1 MVFKTTD
8 ELKNYILSRSELAV
22 QETKEK
28 AFKIIFDVVAQYYNE
43 FQPKEYDRTLQL
55 LFSLVDTDARKQG
68 NGFVAEVYFDVGSID
83 YQEPKK
89 HRKNPDDWSNE
100 EIIDEIMTGG
110 SHGGYIA
117 PNGNTKV
124 WTESIGILNAELIQI
139 LKQELIKNGIPV
151 KTK

>member
-1 MVFKTTD
+1 M
-8 ELKNYILSRSELAV
+8 AV

-28 AFKIIFDVVAQYYNE
+28 VFKIIFNVVAQYYDE
-43 FQPKEYDRTLQL
+43 FQPEYYQRTLQL

-68 NGFVAEVYFDVGSID
+68 NGFVAEVYFDVDSID
-83 YQEPKK
+83 YQIGKLN
-89 HRKNPDDWSNE
+89 RGYSDDWDDE
-100 EIIDEIMTGG
+100 KIINEIMIGG

>member
-28 AFKIIFDVVAQYYNE
+28 VFKIIFDVVAQYYNE

>member
-28 AFKIIFDVVAQYYNE
+28 VFKIIFNVVAQYYNE
-43 FQPKEYDRTLQL
+43 FQPEYYQRTLQL

-68 NGFVAEVYFDVGSID
+68 NGFVAEVYFDVDSID
-83 YQEPKK
+83 YQIGKLN
-89 HRKNPDDWSNE
+89 RGCSDDWDDE
-100 EIIDEIMTGG
+100 KIINEIMIGG

>member
-28 AFKIIFDVVAQYYNE
+28 VFKIIFNVVAQYYNE
-43 FQPKEYDRTLQL
+43 FQPEDYQRTLQL

-68 NGFVAEVYFDVGSID
+68 NGFVAEVYFDIGSID

-89 HRKNPDDWSNE
+89 HRKNPDDWSDE
-100 EIIDEIMTGG
+100 EIINEIMTGG

-124 WTESIGILNAELIQI
+124 WTESMEILNAELIQI

>member
-28 AFKIIFDVVAQYYNE
+28 VFKIIFNVVAQYYNE
-43 FQPKEYDRTLQL
+43 FQPEYYQRTLQL

-68 NGFVAEVYFDVGSID
+68 NGFVAEVYFDIGSID

-89 HRKNPDDWSNE
+89 HRKNPDDWSDE

-151 KTK
+151 RTK

>member
-28 AFKIIFDVVAQYYNE
+28 VFKIIFNVVAQYYNE
-43 FQPKEYDRTLQL
+43 FQPEYYQRTLQL

-68 NGFVAEVYFDVGSID
+68 NGFVAEVYFDIGSID

-89 HRKNPDDWSNE
+89 HRKNPDDWSDE
-100 EIIDEIMTGG
+100 EIINEIMTGG

-124 WTESIGILNAELIQI
+124 WTESMEILNAELIQI